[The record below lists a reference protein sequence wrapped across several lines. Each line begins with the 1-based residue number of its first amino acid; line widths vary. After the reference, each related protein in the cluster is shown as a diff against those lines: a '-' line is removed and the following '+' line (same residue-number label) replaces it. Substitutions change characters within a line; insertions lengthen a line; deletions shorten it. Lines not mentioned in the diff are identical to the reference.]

1 MKKEEL
7 IALGVDEEVAKKIMA
22 INGTDIENAKAKADK
37 TQEIEN
43 LKSEIKTKD
52 EQLANINS
60 EMEKFKTMDTEGIKN
75 KVTELENKR
84 KRKNK
89 IRGGRNNNK

>member
-1 MKKEEL
+1 MKRDWLKNLKIEVDGKEVNL
-7 IALGVDEEVAKKIMA
+7 TDA
-22 INGTDIENAKAKADK
+22 IIDSIISENGKDIEATKAKADK

-60 EMEKFKTMDTEGIKN
+60 EMEKFKTMDIEGIKN
-75 KVTELENKR
+75 KVTELENK
-84 KRKNK
+84 
-89 IRGGRNNNK
+89 I